1 MLQYNC
7 LLLCRNM
14 ETLPNL
20 CFAYFYRRI
29 GNSSK
34 KKIHMVKAARS
45 RQTCE
50 VATRD
55 SSDHQFL
62 NHDFSEH
69 VVANLLDK
77 DLRSRQRIEVATRK
91 DSRPNE
97 SCCDK
102 RKVAETKKDFQRKI
116 LSRHRSVC
124 CDTKRKQIWSQQ
136 IIDVTTRNGCLMN

>member
-1 MLQYNC
+1 
-7 LLLCRNM
+7 M

-20 CFAYFYRRI
+20 CFADFYRRI

-34 KKIHMVKAARS
+34 KKVYMVKAARS

-50 VATRD
+50 FATRD

-62 NHDFSEH
+62 SHDLSEN
-69 VVANLLDK
+69 VATNLLDK

-91 DSRPNE
+91 YSRLNE

-102 RKVAETKKDFQRKI
+102 RKVAETEKGFQRKI
-116 LSRHRSVC
+116 LS
-124 CDTKRKQIWSQQ
+124 
-136 IIDVTTRNGCLMN
+136 